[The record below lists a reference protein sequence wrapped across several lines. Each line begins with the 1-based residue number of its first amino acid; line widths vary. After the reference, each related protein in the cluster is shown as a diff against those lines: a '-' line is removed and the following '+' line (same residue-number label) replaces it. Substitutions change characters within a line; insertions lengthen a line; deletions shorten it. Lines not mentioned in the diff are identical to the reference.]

1 MTTQCYIFIA
11 APYDIV
17 ITPVHIDVAI
27 GSTFSAT
34 CTAKGDPA
42 PTYSWFF
49 KDQMIQTG
57 QQLSITGS
65 ATTDDGVYTCVATNS
80 LGIRQANMDANVRC
94 KFYIYIYLCVHAA
107 SNNYEKKFK
116 QWSSA
121 IPPISTKRTIT
132 SHRNSLNTTKMGDN
146 NIWRWK
152 SRSCLEHALKCVIK
166 EWCIYKCVVISPLV
180 IQHTYVSLP

>member
-94 KFYIYIYLCVHAA
+94 KFYIYIYIFVYMQQATIV
-107 SNNYEKKFK
+107 KK
-116 QWSSA
+116 
-121 IPPISTKRTIT
+121 
-132 SHRNSLNTTKMGDN
+132 SLNSDRQQFHQYQQN
-146 NIWRWK
+146 EQ
-152 SRSCLEHALKCVIK
+152 L
-166 EWCIYKCVVISPLV
+166 PLTAT
-180 IQHTYVSLP
+180 H

>member
-1 MTTQCYIFIA
+1 LTTQCYIFIA

-94 KFYIYIYLCVHAA
+94 KFYIYIYIYLCVHTA
-107 SNNYEKKFK
+107 SNNCEKKFK
-116 QWSSA
+116 Q
-121 IPPISTKRTIT
+121 
-132 SHRNSLNTTKMGDN
+132 
-146 NIWRWK
+146 
-152 SRSCLEHALKCVIK
+152 
-166 EWCIYKCVVISPLV
+166 
-180 IQHTYVSLP
+180 

>member
-1 MTTQCYIFIA
+1 VIVRFVDIGGIADDHCLKFLFIIVACCMYTKIYIYIYNLHLTFASILACRTQCYIFIA

-80 LGIRQANMDANVRC
+80 LGIRARTWISNVIC
-94 KFYIYIYLCVHAA
+94 CCPQFLLCSV
-107 SNNYEKKFK
+107 
-116 QWSSA
+116 
-121 IPPISTKRTIT
+121 
-132 SHRNSLNTTKMGDN
+132 
-146 NIWRWK
+146 
-152 SRSCLEHALKCVIK
+152 SCGER
-166 EWCIYKCVVISPLV
+166 
-180 IQHTYVSLP
+180 

>member
-1 MTTQCYIFIA
+1 M
-11 APYDIV
+11 
-17 ITPVHIDVAI
+17 HIDVAI

-94 KFYIYIYLCVHAA
+94 KFYIYIYIFVYMQQATIM
-107 SNNYEKKFK
+107 KK
-116 QWSSA
+116 
-121 IPPISTKRTIT
+121 
-132 SHRNSLNTTKMGDN
+132 SLNSDRQQFHQYQQN
-146 NIWRWK
+146 EQ
-152 SRSCLEHALKCVIK
+152 L
-166 EWCIYKCVVISPLV
+166 PLTAT
-180 IQHTYVSLP
+180 H